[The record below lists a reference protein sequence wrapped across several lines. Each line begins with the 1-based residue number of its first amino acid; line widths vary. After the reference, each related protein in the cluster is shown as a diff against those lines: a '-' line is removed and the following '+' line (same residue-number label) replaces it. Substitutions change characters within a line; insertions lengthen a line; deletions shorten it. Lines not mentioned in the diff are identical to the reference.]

1 MDRQPRRQRPH
12 VERKKQST
20 LLLLCRR
27 TAALPLGRGMLTLR
41 IDGNE
46 RLMHEVLPMPTIN
59 LSGRG
64 PPSTATIQLDATSNN
79 LPTNFMEW
87 MRFHNGVA
95 AGLQVSPR
103 VDIDDNTDQSAVD
116 DLTRIWISYNR

>member
-1 MDRQPRRQRPH
+1 
-12 VERKKQST
+12 
-20 LLLLCRR
+20 
-27 TAALPLGRGMLTLR
+27 
-41 IDGNE
+41 
-46 RLMHEVLPMPTIN
+46 
-59 LSGRG
+59 
-64 PPSTATIQLDATSNN
+64 
-79 LPTNFMEW
+79 